1 MLFYT
6 IKNGQES
13 LSNWFLN
20 FFLLDIFEEYM
31 FFSPSATAKSYLK
44 EACKK
49 RKNTLTEVITFINE
63 ILNMDPS
70 QRNPR
75 QKDGA
80 LHVLGSLADLLA
92 KVLLFSF

>member
-1 MLFYT
+1 MDNLMFW
-6 IKNGQES
+6 IS
-13 LSNWFLN
+13 SFV
-20 FFLLDIFEEYM
+20 DIFEEYM

-49 RKNTLTEVITFINE
+49 RKNILADVIAFLNE

-75 QKDGA
+75 EKDGA

-92 KVLLFSF
+92 KVNSL

>member
-1 MLFYT
+1 
-6 IKNGQES
+6 
-13 LSNWFLN
+13 
-20 FFLLDIFEEYM
+20 M

-49 RKNTLTEVITFINE
+49 RKNILADVIAFLNE

-75 QKDGA
+75 EKDGA

-92 KVLLFSF
+92 KVNSL

>member
-1 MLFYT
+1 
-6 IKNGQES
+6 
-13 LSNWFLN
+13 
-20 FFLLDIFEEYM
+20 M

-49 RKNTLTEVITFINE
+49 RKNVLADVINFLNE

-92 KVLLFSF
+92 KVIVYNHFLFLFFF